1 MAEAVGGGQPH
12 ILYLDDEDNLVF
24 LVTLSLQQ
32 VGYRVSGFT
41 TAAEALDALRAG
53 GQFDAFV
60 TDQHMPHRSGV
71 EVAAEVARLRPGL
84 PVIVASGYVDER
96 LREQARAAGVA
107 HLIDKPTTVDEFC
120 RALREAFAAGP
131 RA

>member
-1 MAEAVGGGQPH
+1 MAEAVGGEQPH

-24 LVTLSLQQ
+24 LVTLSLEQ

-41 TAAEALDALRAG
+41 AAAAALEALHAD
-53 GQFDAFV
+53 QFDAFV
-60 TDQHMPHRSGV
+60 TDQNMPHRSGI

-84 PVIVASGYVDER
+84 PVIVASGHVDER

-107 HLIDKPTTVDEFC
+107 HLIDKPTTVEEFC
-120 RALREAFAAGP
+120 RALRDAIAAGP